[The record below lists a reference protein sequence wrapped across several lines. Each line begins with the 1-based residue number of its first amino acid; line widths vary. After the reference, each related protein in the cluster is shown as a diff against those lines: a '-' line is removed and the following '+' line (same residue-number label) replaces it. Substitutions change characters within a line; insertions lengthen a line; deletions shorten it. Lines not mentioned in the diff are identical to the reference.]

1 MKSHTSKVPE
11 FSFFWNLTSLQRK
24 KIKAMPYYSGNTAPE
39 GRARGKKMK
48 KKKSTTESPVL
59 SKFCSV
65 FDSCVCMLGV
75 GDIWSD
81 KCISLYNLDVFLHS
95 GCVFCLCAWRSL
107 LQNQPAVQRADIE
120 CWDDNRKCSDA
131 DVGVLRGTASGSR
144 RLFQRILLP
153 RGNQRLDL
161 HLNNEKLGAVMAWYL
176 CSWSIAT
183 ELCQGW
189 IKSCVSNN
197 SGGKVGLLQGL
208 ASEKVCYIA
217 LLCTAVNESRVPS
230 LDLEVLTWSPKASL
244 VFNGGEPD
252 SLTGI
257 HNKQRIHCCS
267 T

>member
-48 KKKSTTESPVL
+48 KKIYNRIPCSIKVL
-59 SKFCSV
+59 FSFWLM
-65 FDSCVCMLGV
+65 CMYAC
-75 GDIWSD
+75 SD

-120 CWDDNRKCSDA
+120 CWDDNGECSDA

-153 RGNQRLDL
+153 RGNQCLDL
-161 HLNNEKLGAVMAWYL
+161 HLNNEKLGAVIAWYP

-183 ELCQGW
+183 EVCRGW
-189 IKSCVSNN
+189 IQSCISNN

-208 ASEKVCYIA
+208 GSEKVCYIA

-230 LDLEVLTWSPKASL
+230 LDLEVLTWSPKASS
-244 VFNGGEPD
+244 VFNGREPD

-257 HNKQRIHCCS
+257 HNKQCIHCCS